1 MNVYDFDNTIYDG
14 ESVVDFYLF
23 CARKKPSLIKYFP
36 LMLHMLVK
44 YKLGLISISELENK
58 AAKYALNI
66 FSSIDSS
73 EKAVSEFWDKNEY
86 KIKDFYKRQQR
97 EDDII
102 ISASCSFLLYEICR
116 RLGIKNLI
124 CSEIDLSSG
133 KINQVC
139 FRSNK
144 PLILKKLFPNI
155 DLENFYTDS
164 KNDMPMIEI
173 AKNAYLVK
181 KNRIIKIK

>member
-58 AAKYALNI
+58 AAKYALII

-86 KIKDFYKRQQR
+86 KIKDFYKGQQR

-116 RLGIKNLI
+116 RLWNKKFNMLRNRPVFRQNK
-124 CSEIDLSSG
+124 SG
-133 KINQVC
+133 
-139 FRSNK
+139 
-144 PLILKKLFPNI
+144 LFP
-155 DLENFYTDS
+155 LEQAAD
-164 KNDMPMIEI
+164 I
-173 AKNAYLVK
+173 K
-181 KNRIIKIK
+181 KAFSEYRFGEFLYRFKK